1 MSRTDAILARL
12 LTLHPKLIDLGLDR
26 QRRLLDAMGNPERR
40 MPPVIHVAG
49 TNGKGSTIAFLRAML
64 EAAGLSVHVYTS
76 PHLVRF
82 NERIRLA
89 GKLVSTRRLNATL
102 EAVEAINAG
111 APATFF
117 EMTTAAAFQLFAE
130 TPADV
135 LLLEVGMGGEFDSTN
150 VVEKPLGTIITPVAL
165 DHQQFLGN
173 SVGEIAVAKAG
184 ILKRG
189 SRAVIARQEDA
200 ARDVI
205 ARRAAR
211 LGVTPLYAGEDF
223 EGHEEAGRLVF
234 SDGTGLLD
242 LPPPALFG
250 PHQFDNASLA
260 IAALRHFGLP
270 VSEAAIAEGLRR
282 AQWPARMARL
292 SEGRLAARLAPGQEL
307 WLDGGHNAHG
317 AAALRQALD
326 RLDAQR
332 KAPLV
337 LIVGMMNTRRPED
350 FLAPFADTAVAVHAL
365 SIPGETNAHP
375 APRIAE
381 AGQAL
386 GLRATA
392 ERSIGRALAKAA
404 MVEGA
409 RIVICGSLYLAGHVL
424 DANGTPPV

>member
-64 EAAGLSVHVYTS
+64 EAAGLAVHVYTS

-89 GKLVSTRRLNATL
+89 GELVSTRRLNATL

-173 SVGEIAVAKAG
+173 TVGEIAVAKAG

-189 SRAVIARQEDA
+189 SLAVIARQEDA

-211 LGVTPLYAGEDF
+211 LGVVPVYAGEDF

-234 SDGTGLLD
+234 SDEKGLLD

-270 VSEAAIAEGLRR
+270 VSDAAIAEGLKR
-282 AQWPARMARL
+282 AQWPARMAKL
-292 SEGRLAARLAPGQEL
+292 SEGRLAARLTPAQEL

-365 SIPGETNAHP
+365 AIPGETNAHP
-375 APRIAE
+375 AARIAGV
-381 AGQAL
+381 GQAL

-392 ERSIGRALAKAA
+392 ERSIGRALAKAGA
-404 MVEGA
+404 VEGA

-424 DANGTPPV
+424 DANGTPPR